1 MLQRIC
7 KNFNTSSLK
16 ILGPFLKLKFNLPVF
31 LIQHHTAIHTQ
42 NKLLNSLK
50 LILSLYIGRFTIIY
64 FVSTLLFSS
73 FYATFLFTL
82 TPTFVNLAKLTPTQ
96 PLDIFLFILT
106 LTFLDNDPL
115 NISYP
120 YRLVSIDYKSSFNS
134 LPSTIP
140 TSNKKPNFINLH
152 HHQTEIIT

>member
-1 MLQRIC
+1 M
-7 KNFNTSSLK
+7 
-16 ILGPFLKLKFNLPVF
+16 
-31 LIQHHTAIHTQ
+31 
-42 NKLLNSLK
+42 
-50 LILSLYIGRFTIIY
+50 SLYIGRFTIIY

-82 TPTFVNLAKLTPTQ
+82 TPTFINLAKLTSTQ
-96 PLDIFLFILT
+96 PLDTFLFILT

-120 YRLVSIDYKSSFNS
+120 YRLLSIDYKSSFNS

-140 TSNKKPNFINLH
+140 TSNKNPTSLIRNTTKQKLSHRNLFLKTHKPQKNLQALHLKSLDSLYIFIDPHLKNK
-152 HHQTEIIT
+152 